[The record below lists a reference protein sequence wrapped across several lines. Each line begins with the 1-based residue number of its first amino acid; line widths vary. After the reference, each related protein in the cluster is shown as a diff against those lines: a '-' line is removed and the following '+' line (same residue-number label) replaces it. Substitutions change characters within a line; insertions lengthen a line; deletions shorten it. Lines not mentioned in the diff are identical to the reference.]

1 MRGINK
7 ISSVLLVIITLASL
21 STGAWALNFEESVA
35 NGKTVYEEN
44 CANCHGAEGE
54 GGAGTALNSKAKL
67 DSLGLEN
74 VKHSIEAGVEGTDM
88 PAWEGELSEEEID
101 DLVHFIFGE
110 WAGLVIVG
118 IEMWPWEIAYV
129 CVGLIWALMGMYYV
143 IRV

>member
-1 MRGINK
+1 
-7 ISSVLLVIITLASL
+7 
-21 STGAWALNFEESVA
+21 
-35 NGKTVYEEN
+35 
-44 CANCHGAEGE
+44 
-54 GGAGTALNSKAKL
+54 
-67 DSLGLEN
+67 
-74 VKHSIEAGVEGTDM
+74 M

-129 CVGLIWALMGMYYV
+129 CVGIIWALMGMYYV

>member
-7 ISSVLLVIITLASL
+7 ILSVLIVIITLGSL
-21 STGAWALNFEESVA
+21 STGAWALNFKESVT
-35 NGKTVYEEN
+35 NGKLVFEEN
-44 CANCHGAEGE
+44 CASCHGAEGE
-54 GGAGTALNSKAKL
+54 GGAGPALNSKATL

-74 VKHSIEAGVEGTDM
+74 VKHAIEAGAEGTAM
-88 PAWEGELSEEEID
+88 PAWEGVLSEEEIED
-101 DLVHFIFGE
+101 VVHFIFGE